1 MLKMRTAST
10 ELTLGAFCCTQHS
23 CKECRQIAFIGVTHN
38 IYAKNLCY
46 LSDKQLLLRL
56 ICLHSN
62 VREAHH
68 FPIWRQRQIQ
78 KRNAGR
84 RACPLP
90 EVHARRQERPLA
102 ECIEQQN
109 ARRFVRSVRCD
120 HKMHRLRT
128 QSHREK
134 RRRAR
139 NHAILAR
146 PECAGAAAPRY
157 RPAQTRDIQTAD
169 LVQHVDRVIRVGF
182 VKRQRRL
189 DHCDFSLQPGR

>member
-1 MLKMRTAST
+1 MLKIRTTNT

-68 FPIWRQRQIQ
+68 FPIWRQCQVQ
-78 KRNAGR
+78 KRHAGR

-109 ARRFVRSVRCD
+109 ARRFVRSVRCN

-128 QSHREK
+128 QTARREAPPRTK
-134 RRRAR
+134 SR
-139 NHAILAR
+139 HPAR
-146 PECAGAAAPRY
+146 PECAAPPHPDTDRTDPRY
-157 RPAQTRDIQTAD
+157 PNRRPCYSTSIESFESG
-169 LVQHVDRVIRVGF
+169 L
-182 VKRQRRL
+182 
-189 DHCDFSLQPGR
+189 

>member
-1 MLKMRTAST
+1 MLKIRTAST

-62 VREAHH
+62 IREAHH
-68 FPIWRQRQIQ
+68 FPIWRQCQVQ
-78 KRNAGR
+78 KRHASR

-128 QSHREK
+128 QSNGEK

-139 NHAILAR
+139 NHAVQYDRNAR
-146 PECAGAAAPRY
+146 KGAEND
-157 RPAQTRDIQTAD
+157 T
-169 LVQHVDRVIRVGF
+169 
-182 VKRQRRL
+182 
-189 DHCDFSLQPGR
+189 

>member
-1 MLKMRTAST
+1 MRADRIYRRY
-10 ELTLGAFCCTQHS
+10 TQYLH
-23 CKECRQIAFIGVTHN
+23 
-38 IYAKNLCY
+38 KNLCY

-56 ICLHSN
+56 ICLYSN

-68 FPIWRQRQIQ
+68 FPIWRQCQVQ
-78 KRNAGR
+78 KRHAGR

-90 EVHARRQERPLA
+90 EVHARRQERPLT

-139 NHAILAR
+139 NHAVQHDRNALRRRTQIQT
-146 PECAGAAAPRY
+146 
-157 RPAQTRDIQTAD
+157 AQTRNVQTAD
-169 LVQHVDRVIRVGF
+169 LVQHVDRVIRIGF

-189 DHCDFSLQPGR
+189 DHRDFSLQTGR

>member
-1 MLKMRTAST
+1 MLKIRTVST

-68 FPIWRQRQIQ
+68 FPIWRQCQIQ
-78 KRNAGR
+78 KRHAGR

-128 QSHREK
+128 QSHGEK

-139 NHAILAR
+139 NHA
-146 PECAGAAAPRY
+146 AAPRY
-157 RPAQTRDIQTAD
+157 RPHSPAISKPPTLCSTSIESFESG
-169 LVQHVDRVIRVGF
+169 L
-182 VKRQRRL
+182 
-189 DHCDFSLQPGR
+189 